1 MLPKSYLK
9 FIAAYT
15 VHESNLSQYAK
26 VQTLR
31 FIENEASESQLK
43 IFINEGKIRNVSD
56 GEIMSEAV
64 PFIVGVAIVAAA
76 MALGKIAYQKVIMNA
91 VKECASLKGDDKKRC
106 VRDYKTKA
114 NYAKLTALKKEMI
127 KCNQTN
133 NVKKCR
139 NTFLKHMRRIE
150 QKIQKD
156 RVT

>member
-9 FIAAYT
+9 FIAAYN
-15 VHESNLSQYAK
+15 VYESNLSSYAK
-26 VQTLR
+26 IQALR
-31 FIENEASESQLK
+31 FIEGEASESQLK
-43 IFINEGKIRNVSD
+43 IFINEGKIRNVAD
-56 GEIMSEAV
+56 GEIISEILPV
-64 PFIVGVAIVAAA
+64 IVAAAIVAAA
-76 MALGKIAYQKVIMNA
+76 AALGKIAYQKVIMNA
-91 VKECASLKGDDKKRC
+91 VKECSQLKGDDKKRC

-114 NYAKLTALKKEMI
+114 NYAKLTALKKEMV

-139 NTFLKHMRRIE
+139 NMFIKHMRKIE